1 MYTFFWVT
9 VLVISTIIHTITG
22 TKYYTVSTFAGG
34 GSSTTGEATSVSLTQ
49 PEGIVVDSTGANVY
63 FADSWGYK
71 VRKVVQSTNTL
82 SVLNTGYLFVSVAVD
97 SSGNVYSSCV
107 AFYSLIFKYS
117 TTGVTSVIAGHS
129 SNSACTNTV
138 GSDNGV
144 PGTSVCLSNPYGI
157 ATDTTS
163 SFLYIADGYHVIRKL
178 DLSTNLIYVVAG
190 TISTSG
196 YSGDNGL
203 ATIAC
208 LNTPEGVAVDSSN
221 SFYIA
226 DKSNNRIRKVT
237 ASTGIITTIA
247 GSSTSTGF
255 SGDGGAPTSALLN
268 SPHHVSLNPYDNS
281 IIYFSDAGNY
291 RIRVI
296 DITNN
301 IITSI
306 KDSGGTDYGSTY
318 IGSYVAFDYTNNYLF
333 SAQLS
338 KVYKLTELIPTATPT
353 KSPTVAPTTNVCT
366 TGFYT
371 EYFVCSGVSYCC
383 DSRCWIT
390 NTNDC
395 GNGNFCSCTTG
406 YYTTYITPPTD
417 PPTITPTSAP
427 SNDPTAAPTAY
438 VITRIAGSSTGST
451 VGYNGDGIDSTS
463 AYLWYPYGV
472 AVDSA
477 SNVYITDG
485 YNNRV
490 RKISATTSMI
500 TTYAG
505 YGPSYMGSFC
515 CDGNA
520 ATNAALYT
528 PTSLA
533 IDSSD
538 NLYFSD
544 RSNDRIRK
552 VTASTQIISTIAGT
566 GTGTYDYDSGVATS
580 VSINNPW
587 GVAADNSG
595 NVYFADNGNS
605 LVRKVDTSTGTL
617 TTLVGSGTLSN
628 IVGLAINSAGDTL
641 YVSDLTD
648 LVIYVIDIPANT
660 LSSLSGLSSYYYGL
674 AVDSSDDLIY
684 TTFSIVYKR
693 TMSTGISTV
702 VAGGSNGYSGDGG
715 PPTSAKLGYVLNGVA
730 YDKSNG
736 NYFIADRS
744 YHMIRKVT
752 AQGTYGPTLA
762 PTATPTVI
770 PTNTPTLIPTL
781 TPTYVPTNF
790 PQSPTGQPTRQPS
803 AQPTRQPS
811 AQPSSLPTNPTGQP
825 TRQPSVQPST
835 QPSAQPSRQPTSS
848 PSRQPTSQP
857 TIRPS
862 SQPSTHPSAQPSRQP
877 TSQPSRQPTGY
888 PTGQPTRQPTS
899 QPTRQPTRYSYHFLL
914 TIPPALTLATFLSA
928 DNQHR
933 VLVDSLPRSH
943 LRSQLYSHFPIQVR
957 NLPCTLLHTLPILT
971 ANRFTLSLY

>member
-34 GSSTTGEATSVSLTQ
+34 GSSTTGAATSVSLTQ

-107 AFYSLIFKYS
+107 AWYSLIFKYS
-117 TTGVTSVIAGHS
+117 TAGVTSIIAGHS

-144 PGTSVCLSNPYGI
+144 PGTSVCLTNPYGI
-157 ATDTTS
+157 AMDTTS
-163 SFLYIADGYHVIRKL
+163 SFLYIADGSHVIRKL

-203 ATIAC
+203 ATSAC
-208 LNTPEGVAVDSSN
+208 LNTPEGVAVDSSSN
-221 SFYIA
+221 FYIA

-255 SGDGGAPTSALLN
+255 SGDGGAPTSALLD

-281 IIYFSDAGNY
+281 IIYFSDAGNS

-318 IGSYVAFDYTNNYLF
+318 IGSYIAFDYTNNYLF
-333 SAQLS
+333 VAKST

-371 EYFVCSGVSYCC
+371 EYFVCSGVGYCC

-406 YYTTYITPPTD
+406 YYTTYITSPTDPPTITPTSAPTDPTITPTSAPSNDPTAAPTD

-438 VITRIAGSSTGST
+438 VITKLAGSPTGST
-451 VGYNGDGIDSTS
+451 SGYNGDSIDSTS
-463 AYLWYPYGV
+463 AYLWYPYSV

-477 SNVYITDG
+477 SNVYIADG

-490 RKISATTSMI
+490 RKISATTSII

-505 YGPSYMGSFC
+505 YGPSYQGSFC

-528 PTSLA
+528 PTSVA
-533 IDSSD
+533 FDSSD

-544 RSNDRIRK
+544 RWNYRIRK

-566 GTGTYDYDSGVATS
+566 GTGTYDFDSGVATS
-580 VSINNPW
+580 VSINNAW
-587 GVAADNSG
+587 GVAVDNSG
-595 NVYFADNGNS
+595 NVYFADRGNA

-617 TTLVGSGTLSN
+617 TTLVGSGTFSN
-628 IVGLAINSAGDTL
+628 PLCVAINSAGDTL
-641 YVSDLTD
+641 YVTD
-648 LVIYVIDIPANT
+648 TTDYAIYVIDIPANT
-660 LSSLSGLSSYYYGL
+660 LSTLSGLSGNGYYYAL

-684 TTFSIVYKR
+684 TSRSIVYKR
-693 TMSTGISTV
+693 TMSTGISTTI
-702 VAGGSNGYSGDGG
+702 AGTYGSYGYSGDGG
-715 PPTSAKLGYVLNGVA
+715 PPTSAKLGYFLYGVA

-736 NYFIADRS
+736 NYFIADIS
-744 YHMIRKVT
+744 YDMIRKIT

-770 PTNTPTLIPTL
+770 PTNTPTLIPTC
-781 TPTYVPTNF
+781 TPTYIPTDF
-790 PQSPTGQPTRQPS
+790 PQSPTGQPSRQPSAQPTRQPSAKPSSQPTNPTGQPTRQPS
-803 AQPTRQPS
+803 AQP
-811 AQPSSLPTNPTGQP
+811 
-825 TRQPSVQPST
+825 
-835 QPSAQPSRQPTSS
+835 SR
-848 PSRQPTSQP
+848 
-857 TIRPS
+857 
-862 SQPSTHPSAQPSRQP
+862 
-877 TSQPSRQPTGY
+877 
-888 PTGQPTRQPTS
+888 
-899 QPTRQPTRYSYHFLL
+899 
-914 TIPPALTLATFLSA
+914 
-928 DNQHR
+928 
-933 VLVDSLPRSH
+933 
-943 LRSQLYSHFPIQVR
+943 
-957 NLPCTLLHTLPILT
+957 
-971 ANRFTLSLY
+971 